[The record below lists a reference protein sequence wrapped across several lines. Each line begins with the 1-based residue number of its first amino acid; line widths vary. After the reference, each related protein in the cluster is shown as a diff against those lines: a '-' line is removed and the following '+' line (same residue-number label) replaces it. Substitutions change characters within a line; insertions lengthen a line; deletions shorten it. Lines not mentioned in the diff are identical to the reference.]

1 MKLGILFGGRSYE
14 HDISV
19 ITAIEVAAALKGRAE
34 VYPIYAKDGE
44 FYFVKGEMKLEN
56 FASRRVKKRKLR

>member
-19 ITAIEVAAALKGRAE
+19 ITAVQVAAVLKGKAE
-34 VYPIYAKDGE
+34 LYPILAENGTFYLIKGGLSIEDFAKNK
-44 FYFVKGEMKLEN
+44 VNLK
-56 FASRRVKKRKLR
+56 